1 MSRRPCRPARPSAS
15 PKSWPPPRR
24 ARARTDV
31 QDNFV
36 GDLLTVDLTTGRSER
51 CALPAEI
58 TRRFLGGRGLN
69 AWLLTRIVD
78 AETDPLG
85 PANPLIF
92 SCGLLTGADAPSSSR
107 LHAGA
112 RSPLTGLLGS
122 SNVGGY
128 AGAALRAA
136 GVQSLVIVGRAA
148 EPTSLRIGPDGAVE
162 LRPAGDLWGQETRPT
177 ATALGAGATRRILVI
192 GPAGENQVR
201 YACILTGTRH
211 AAGRTGLGAVMGSK
225 NLKAIVIEAGGR
237 APRAETPA
245 QRAAIRAYAEG
256 IRNAPRY
263 ATYARYSNSAYVNW
277 ANESGILATHN
288 YRQTHFAG
296 AAQIDGERLIQYVT
310 RSRTCHKCP
319 VHCKAEIEIHEGP
332 YAGVRGE
339 RPDIEPIMGLGSKC
353 GVDDP
358 EAVLY
363 LYNLTS
369 DLGLDSIS
377 TAGVLAFAM
386 ELTERGILTRQD
398 TDGVELTWGNVAGMA
413 TMMGRIARRE
423 GFGAVL
429 AEGTRRAA
437 EIIGRGAE
445 AYALHSK
452 GMELTGYDPRG
463 GLGTALGYAVST
475 RGGDFT
481 SVYPVPEYRLSA
493 EEGRAWF
500 GDARAVD
507 RLDAGGKGVMVRRTM
522 LVSAAIDALGL
533 CKVPALSVVNDFTLE
548 REAALTAAV
557 AGWGGLSAGDL
568 ALAGERIVALEK
580 LLNLRLGA
588 GRADDDLPDRFT
600 EERVPDAGPTQGMTV
615 DIQALVRDFY
625 AAMQWDEEGVPTP
638 RKLAELGLEDLTGIQ
653 DL

>member
-1 MSRRPCRPARPSAS
+1 M
-15 PKSWPPPRR
+15 
-24 ARARTDV
+24 
-31 QDNFV
+31 QDDFI
-36 GDLLTVDLTTGRSER
+36 GDLLTIDLTTGRSER
-51 CALPAEI
+51 SALPADI

-69 AWLLTRIVD
+69 AWLLARYVD

-92 SCGLLTGADAPSSSR
+92 SGGLLTGADAPSSSR

-122 SNVGGY
+122 SNVGGH

-136 GVQSLVIVGRAA
+136 GVQSLVLLGRAA
-148 EPTSLRIGPDGAVE
+148 EPSCLWLGPDGAVE

-177 ATALGAGATRRILVI
+177 ATALGASPTRRIMLI

-201 YACILTGTRH
+201 YACILTDSRH

-225 NLKAIVIEAGGR
+225 NLKAIVIEAGGHG
-237 APRAETPA
+237 PRAEAPA

-256 IRNAPRY
+256 IRAAPRY
-263 ATYARYSNSAYVNW
+263 ATYSRYSNSAFVNW

-296 AAQIDGERLIQYVT
+296 AAQIDGERLMPYVT
-310 RSRTCHKCP
+310 RARTCHKCP
-319 VHCKAEIEIHEGP
+319 VHCKAEIEIHDGP

-363 LYNLTS
+363 LYNLTG

-377 TAGVLAFAM
+377 TAGVLAFGM
-386 ELTERGILTRQD
+386 ELFERGILTLAD
-398 TDGVELTWGNVAGMA
+398 TAGVELTWGNVAAMA
-413 TMMGRIARRE
+413 TMMRRIAGRE
-423 GFGAVL
+423 GLGDVL

-437 EIIGRGAE
+437 QIIGRGAE

-481 SVYPVPEYRLSA
+481 SVYPVAEYRLSP

-500 GDARAVD
+500 GDERAVN
-507 RLDAGGKGVMVRRTM
+507 RLLVEGKGRLVRRSM

-557 AGWGGLSAGDL
+557 AGWEGLSAAEL
-568 ALAGERIVALEK
+568 ATAGERIVTLEK

-615 DIQALVRDFY
+615 NIQPLVRDFY
-625 AAMQWDEEGVPTP
+625 AAMQWDDQGVPTP
-638 RKLAELGLEDLTGIQ
+638 RKLAELELEDLTGLG